1 MSTWWRERAKQPVAV
16 AHTSDSASN
25 LTSAV
30 ETHLALALRDHAGR
44 HQVISLMTRL
54 RGE

>member
-1 MSTWWRERAKQPVAV
+1 MSTWWRERATQPVAV
-16 AHTSDSASN
+16 GRTSDSASN

-30 ETHLALALRDHAGR
+30 ERQLALALRDHAER

-54 RGE
+54 HSE